1 MELYVVVLKNR
12 SSVLFSIDELHY
24 HEGGDG
30 IREVLQETGD
40 GLEDGSLQYARIHVI
55 HDILMF

>member
-1 MELYVVVLKNR
+1 VLKNR

-30 IREVLQETGD
+30 MRKVLQETGD